1 MCSIGKLSA
10 PSDVITILKTS
21 PMENYLIKRPSDCTV
36 LIVDDEE
43 VICELLGSTLQ
54 DSYRVSLCQ
63 SGRRALEL
71 IEEGGFDLVIADL
84 KLTDMSGIDVLR
96 FAKEKDDLT
105 ELMVITGYASLES
118 AARAITLGVSA
129 YLTKPLSLADLLLQV
144 EKAIATRLFHLKSI
158 SLMQESDS
166 FAPHLKGHLSD
177 MTSMYHFSRKLMLS
191 LELPEIIRVILQEIN
206 EKMNATFCVLAM
218 NYLSYAEIAAMPRTG
233 EISVTK
239 VRDVLWA
246 NWDNTFNILDKT
258 LFERGEIPFRVYKG
272 RRGAGDMPVQVKPLG
287 VQLSLMGQ
295 NIGLLLIFRDA
306 KVASTPEESQF
317 LYVFTSFVSSVIEH
331 GYIDLQAKL
340 QARTDGLTGVANH
353 RSFHETLARE
363 IARAD
368 RNKSDFALVIIDID
382 DFKKINDVNGHLV
395 GDAVIKDLCLRI
407 SSMVR
412 KGDTFARQGGEEF
425 SLILPETS
433 LEGAK
438 ILADRA
444 CKKINS
450 APFFFSQSSVPYTI
464 SLGLSIYSGK
474 TPRPKDALIADADKA
489 LYLSKKNGK
498 NLVSIV

>member
-1 MCSIGKLSA
+1 M
-10 PSDVITILKTS
+10 D
-21 PMENYLIKRPSDCTV
+21 NYLIKRPSDCAV
-36 LIVDDEE
+36 LVVDDEE
-43 VICELLGSTLQ
+43 VFCELLSATLQ
-54 DSYRVSLCQ
+54 DSYKVSMCQ
-63 SGRRALEL
+63 SGRRAMEL
-71 IEEGGFDLVIADL
+71 IEESGFDLVIADL
-84 KLTDMSGIDVLR
+84 KLNDMSGIEVLK

-118 AARAITLGVSA
+118 ASRAIMLGVSA

-144 EKAIATRLFHLKSI
+144 EKAIATRLFHLKSV
-158 SLMQESDS
+158 SLMQQSDS
-166 FAPHLKGHLSD
+166 FAPHLKEHLGD
-177 MTSMYHFSRKLMLS
+177 MTSLYHFSRKLMLS

-206 EKMNATFCVLAM
+206 EKMNSTFCVLAM
-218 NYLSYAEIAAMPRTG
+218 NYLNYAEIAAMPRVG
-233 EISVTK
+233 EIDITK

-246 NWDNTFNILDKT
+246 NWDNTFNVFDKAM
-258 LFERGEIPFRVYKG
+258 FEQGQIPLRVYKG
-272 RRGAGDMPVQVKPLG
+272 RRGACDMPAQVKPLG
-287 VQLSLMGQ
+287 VQLSIMGQ
-295 NIGLLLIFRDA
+295 NIGSLLIFRDA

-340 QARTDGLTGVANH
+340 QARTDGLTGIANH

-368 RNKSDFALVIIDID
+368 RNKSEFGLIIIDID
-382 DFKKINDVNGHLV
+382 DFKLINDRHGHLV
-395 GDAVIKDLCLRI
+395 GDAVIKDLCCRL

-438 ILADRA
+438 IMADRV

-450 APFFFSQSSVPYTI
+450 APFVFSRTSVPYTI
-464 SLGLSIYSGK
+464 SLGLSIYSGGS
-474 TPRPKDALIADADKA
+474 PRSKDAVLSDADKA

-498 NLVSIV
+498 NLVSII